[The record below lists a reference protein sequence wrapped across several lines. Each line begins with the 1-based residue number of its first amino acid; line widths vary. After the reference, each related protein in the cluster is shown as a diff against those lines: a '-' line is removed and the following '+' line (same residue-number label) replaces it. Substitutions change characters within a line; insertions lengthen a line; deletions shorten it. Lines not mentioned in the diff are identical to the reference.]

1 MGDHPDVAISSI
13 LMASLTMP
21 VGSRTLHN
29 KFTGAFAGLPLGDE
43 AQSKRLIGEG
53 GPLLPG
59 FARSD

>member
-1 MGDHPDVAISSI
+1 
-13 LMASLTMP
+13 MP

-59 FARSD
+59 FARID